1 MKTSAKIFSILGI
14 VFLFTA
20 CGEKPVDDTKTD
32 DTAVEQTFEGQ
43 TDFEKRIADT
53 DANLQLIPANSLIF
67 THTNGST
74 EEVTAFL
81 NDKQEIQ
88 KLEESFKDG
97 ITGNYGSRI
106 FYIEKRK
113 RYATKEI
120 YLDNKMKSPMFVER
134 HSFYDKNGKVKYSR
148 QREAEYEVDL
158 ELAAFKLIDA
168 VDCPVDNVMQII
180 NQVGPYELTFQ
191 GFTSNGEM
199 DFVILGENVQEGFT
213 TSLAVQH
220 KEGDIQKL
228 YMNEKAYIGDPLEVE
243 FERMIDSRDF
253 EFQVLLSLKIKK

>member
-1 MKTSAKIFSILGI
+1 MKTIQKFIGISA
-14 VFLFTA
+14 FLLLLVS
-20 CGEKPVDDTKTD
+20 CGDKPIDTVNEDDTTI
-32 DTAVEQTFEGQ
+32 EQSFEGQ

-67 THTNGST
+67 THTDGST

-81 NDKQEIQ
+81 NEKQEIQ

-97 ITGNYGSRI
+97 KTGNYGARI
-106 FYIEKRK
+106 FYIDNGK

-120 YLDNKMKSPMFVER
+120 YLDNKMKMPMFIER

-148 QREAEYEVDL
+148 QREAEYEIDL
-158 ELAAFKLIDA
+158 ETSVFKMIDPM
-168 VDCPVDNVMQII
+168 DSPVDNVMQII

-199 DFVILGENVQEGFT
+199 DFVILGENVEEGFT

-228 YMNEKAYIGDPLEVE
+228 YLNEKAYVGDPMEVE

>member
-1 MKTSAKIFSILGI
+1 
-14 VFLFTA
+14 
-20 CGEKPVDDTKTD
+20 
-32 DTAVEQTFEGQ
+32 
-43 TDFEKRIADT
+43 
-53 DANLQLIPANSLIF
+53 
-67 THTNGST
+67 
-74 EEVTAFL
+74 
-81 NDKQEIQ
+81 
-88 KLEESFKDG
+88 
-97 ITGNYGSRI
+97 
-106 FYIEKRK
+106 
-113 RYATKEI
+113 
-120 YLDNKMKSPMFVER
+120 
-134 HSFYDKNGKVKYSR
+134 
-148 QREAEYEVDL
+148 
-158 ELAAFKLIDA
+158 
-168 VDCPVDNVMQII
+168 VDNVMQII

>member
-1 MKTSAKIFSILGI
+1 
-14 VFLFTA
+14 
-20 CGEKPVDDTKTD
+20 
-32 DTAVEQTFEGQ
+32 
-43 TDFEKRIADT
+43 
-53 DANLQLIPANSLIF
+53 
-67 THTNGST
+67 
-74 EEVTAFL
+74 
-81 NDKQEIQ
+81 
-88 KLEESFKDG
+88 
-97 ITGNYGSRI
+97 
-106 FYIEKRK
+106 
-113 RYATKEI
+113 
-120 YLDNKMKSPMFVER
+120 
-134 HSFYDKNGKVKYSR
+134 VKYSR

-158 ELAAFKLIDA
+158 ELAVFKLVDA

-228 YMNEKAYIGDPLEVE
+228 YTNEKAYIGDPLEVE